1 MTLIFS
7 TSTQSF
13 LRSQT
18 RAQEM
23 RNDPHKA
30 IQPADTDCS
39 QFLTQHSASP
49 ILQCQE

>member
-13 LRSQT
+13 LRLQI

-23 RNDPHKA
+23 WNDLHKA
-30 IQPADTDCS
+30 IQLVDTDCS